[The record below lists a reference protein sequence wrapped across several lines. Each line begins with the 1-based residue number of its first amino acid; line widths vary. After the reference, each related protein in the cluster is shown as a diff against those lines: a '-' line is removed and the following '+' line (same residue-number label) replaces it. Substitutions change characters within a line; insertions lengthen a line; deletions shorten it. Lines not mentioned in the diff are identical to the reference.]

1 MLAAPLQP
9 PTIRNKLHHGAPV
22 ETRPGLVVTSALPF
36 RFSFRRHRRRCRRH
50 RVRIVVR
57 GATTTQVPHKTGVA
71 IVVVVAAAQHRVL
84 AVRVTVGVRSEQGGR
99 GGRFRRRNQ

>member
-1 MLAAPLQP
+1 MAAPLQP

-22 ETRPGLVVTSALPF
+22 EARPGLVGTSALPF
-36 RFSFRRHRRRCRRH
+36 RLAFRRNRRRCRRH

-71 IVVVVAAAQHRVL
+71 SVVAVAAA
-84 AVRVTVGVRSEQGGR
+84 
-99 GGRFRRRNQ
+99 